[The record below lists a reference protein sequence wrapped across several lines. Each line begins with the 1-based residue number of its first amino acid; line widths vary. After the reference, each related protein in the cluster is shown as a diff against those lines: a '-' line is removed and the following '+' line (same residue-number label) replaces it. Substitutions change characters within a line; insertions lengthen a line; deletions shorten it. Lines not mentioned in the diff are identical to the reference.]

1 MAKSKSE
8 AVLEDRNRKMDQVA
22 ELEKKLDAADT
33 VNRNLQ
39 AIKKELQVKNAGY
52 RNAIVELEETLK
64 KKVKAPSKLLSSEA
78 HRLRN
83 REVELMEIVTA
94 LKHDLELAK
103 AERYDNADEDR
114 LQIKHLQD
122 CNAEWKKTYQSM
134 KGDLKQAVNV
144 KDLYEDQLNALRAE
158 SAKDREES
166 KCEIERLIGEIRG
179 ANFCFQK
186 LTESLMFKG
195 GS

>member
-1 MAKSKSE
+1 MAKLKGD
-8 AVLEDRNRKMDQVA
+8 VILEDRN
-22 ELEKKLDAADT
+22 KKLKDLNEA
-33 VNRNLQ
+33 
-39 AIKKELQVKNAGY
+39 KEANKIL
-52 RNAIVELEETLK
+52 
-64 KKVKAPSKLLSSEA
+64 SKEG

-103 AERYDNADEDR
+103 AERYDNAEEDQ

-122 CNAEWKKTYQSM
+122 CNTEWKKTYQSM

-144 KDLYEDQLNALRAE
+144 KDLYEDQLKSVRKEA
-158 SAKDREES
+158 AKDREE
-166 KCEIERLIGEIRG
+166 KDLEIERLIGEVRG

>member
-1 MAKSKSE
+1 MAKLKGD
-8 AVLEDRNRKMDQVA
+8 AILEDRNRKLT
-22 ELEKKLDAADT
+22 ELNEA
-33 VNRNLQ
+33 
-39 AIKKELQVKNAGY
+39 KEAN
-52 RNAIVELEETLK
+52 
-64 KKVKAPSKLLSSEA
+64 KLLSSEA

-122 CNAEWKKTYQSM
+122 CNAEWKKTYESM
-134 KGDLKQAVNV
+134 KKSLKQANNV
-144 KDLYEDQLNALRAE
+144 KDLYEDQLKDVRKEA
-158 SAKDREES
+158 AKDREENR
-166 KCEIERLIGEIRG
+166 CEIERLIGEVRG

>member
-1 MAKSKSE
+1 MAKLKGD
-8 AVLEDRNRKMDQVA
+8 VILEDRN
-22 ELEKKLDAADT
+22 KKLKDLNEA
-33 VNRNLQ
+33 
-39 AIKKELQVKNAGY
+39 KEAN
-52 RNAIVELEETLK
+52 
-64 KKVKAPSKLLSSEA
+64 KLLSREG
-78 HRLRN
+78 HRLRA

-134 KGDLKQAVNV
+134 KGDLKQSVTF
-144 KDLYEDQLNALRAE
+144 KELYESQLKDVRKEA
-158 SAKDREES
+158 AKDREENS
-166 KCEIERLIGEIRG
+166 CEIERLTGEIRG
-179 ANFCFQK
+179 ANFCYQK
-186 LTESLMFKG
+186 LVEVIFEQKG